1 MEPTFCDGD
10 KVFVERCQ
18 IIETGK
24 IGVFMVN
31 NECVI
36 KEAGET
42 GLISHNKNYKTIPG
56 NESIHCIGKVLGK
69 VDLD

>member
-1 MEPTFCDGD
+1 
-10 KVFVERCQ
+10 
-18 IIETGK
+18 
-24 IGVFMVN
+24 MVN